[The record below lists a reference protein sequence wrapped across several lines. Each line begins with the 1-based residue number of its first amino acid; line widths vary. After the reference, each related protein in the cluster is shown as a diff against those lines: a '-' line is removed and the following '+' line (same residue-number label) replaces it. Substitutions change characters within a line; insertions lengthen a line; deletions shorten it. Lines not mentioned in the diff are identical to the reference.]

1 MNRKFSKRD
10 LYINLLPREYLPEP
24 EFKFFWFVAIFF
36 IGVLGYYLFTQWT
49 DLNTVLADKE
59 TLNAEIVKKNDAH
72 IREIYPVPVIQ
83 ANSRMILSY
92 LYNLPG
98 IIELG
103 PDWLNVYIELENQI
117 PAGMWVERMSFV
129 GGNDQGIWPGIVI
142 VGVSTAPQ
150 AIEKV
155 LDFGQDL
162 ENSKQFTG
170 TTLRYW
176 KWIDLPEGNKGVT
189 FQIDMGIER

>member
-10 LYINLLPREYLPEP
+10 KYINLLPREYLPEP
-24 EFKFFWFVAIFF
+24 EFKLFWVLAIVAIGFL
-36 IGVLGYYLFTQWT
+36 GWYLYGQWNVLSVELT
-49 DLNTVLADKE
+49 DKE
-59 TLNAEIVKKNDAH
+59 AKNAKIIEKNDSN
-72 IREIYPVPVIQ
+72 IPKIVPIPVIQ

-117 PAGMWVERMSFV
+117 PLGMWVERMSFV
-129 GGNDQGIWPGIVI
+129 GGNDRGVWPGITI

-162 ENSKQFTG
+162 ENSNQFIG
-170 TTLRYW
+170 ATLRYW
-176 KWIDLPEGNKGVT
+176 KWIDLPEGNSGVT

>member
-1 MNRKFSKRD
+1 LSRKYSKRD
-10 LYINLLPREYLPEP
+10 IYINLLPREYLPEP
-24 EFKFFWFVAIFF
+24 EFKLFWVIAIVF
-36 IGVLGYYLFTQWT
+36 IAVLGWYLYMQWT
-49 DLNTVLADKE
+49 DLDEQLKDKE
-59 TLNAEIVKKNDAH
+59 AENAEIVKGNDEK
-72 IREIYPVPVIQ
+72 IPQIVPVPVIQ
-83 ANSRMILSY
+83 ANSRLILSY

-117 PAGMWVERMSFV
+117 PSGMWVERMSFV
-129 GGNDQGIWPGIVI
+129 GGNERGIWPGISI
-142 VGVSTAPQ
+142 VCVSTAPQ

-162 ENSKQFTG
+162 ENSNQFIG

-176 KWIDLPEGNKGVT
+176 QWIDLPEGHRGVT